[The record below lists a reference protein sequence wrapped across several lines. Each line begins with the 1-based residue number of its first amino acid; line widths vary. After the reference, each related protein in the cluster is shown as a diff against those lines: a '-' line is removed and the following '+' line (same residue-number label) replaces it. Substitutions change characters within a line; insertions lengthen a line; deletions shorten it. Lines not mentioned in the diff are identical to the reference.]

1 MIFDG
6 SLALAVGLVDCI
18 TIDRQRR
25 LVDGFRQRRVSKYG
39 HAKVLGAGAKLHG
52 NGDLLH

>member
-6 SLALAVGLVDCI
+6 SRALAVGLVDGI

-25 LVDGFRQRRVSKYG
+25 LVDGFRQRRVAKSG
-39 HAKVLGAGAKLHG
+39 HTKVLGAGAKLHG